1 MFSDSGSEQPCKDN
15 SPAAIPV
22 AINPGSNKE
31 RNMTGTLIID
41 PTSLSGSACD
51 ADSAGL
57 NLPACYTRQYSNFI
71 KLNRPVLKYD

>member
-1 MFSDSGSEQPCKDN
+1 
-15 SPAAIPV
+15 
-22 AINPGSNKE
+22 
-31 RNMTGTLIID
+31 MTGTLIID